1 MIQFRE
7 FVNPVFADS
16 SEAERL
22 LGELDVYTSNLNEF
36 ELMAK
41 LQTTE
46 KITVSDYLNHAKKQ
60 ALSWNN
66 ELKERIRGAIANIS
80 IHLELNPMPL
90 PEEVHFVLTTG
101 LEEGYAAYTRGTAI
115 FLNERIIQNHR
126 NLTRLIAH
134 ELVHVATRNNRKWK
148 DMLYSKIGF
157 KPCEPPVFSPQ
168 FQKYLFSNPD
178 APRIDHALQVTYEG
192 VKQNVAPI
200 IFTSQ
205 EHYLGGN
212 FFQYIEV
219 GLFLL
224 DGENGTEYHM
234 YPEEN
239 RIIDFDDCPE
249 FFENVG
255 NNTNYLFHAEEI
267 LADNIAD
274 IYTNRLDYDSP
285 DIIRKILQTLNHES
299 FD

>member
-1 MIQFRE
+1 MILFRE
-7 FVNPVFADS
+7 DVNPVFAGKT
-16 SEAERL
+16 EAEML

-46 KITVSDYLNHAKKQ
+46 KITVSDYLDHAKNQ

-66 ELKERIRGAIANIS
+66 ELMERVLGAIANIS

-148 DMLYSKIGF
+148 DKLYSQIGF

-168 FQKYLFSNPD
+168 FQRYLFSNPD
-178 APRIDHALQVTYEG
+178 APRIDHALQVTYDG

-205 EHYLGGN
+205 EYYLGGN

-224 DGENGTEYHM
+224 DGENRTEYHM

-285 DIIRKILQTLNHES
+285 DIIRRILQTLNHES

>member
-1 MIQFRE
+1 
-7 FVNPVFADS
+7 VNPVFADK
-16 SEAERL
+16 SEAEML

-46 KITVSDYLNHAKKQ
+46 QITVSDYLNHAKKQ
-60 ALSWNN
+60 ALPWKN
-66 ELKERIRGAIANIS
+66 ELMERILGAIKNIS

-126 NLTRLIAH
+126 NFTRLIAH

-148 DMLYSKIGF
+148 DKLYSQIGF

-178 APRIDHALQVTYEG
+178 APRIDHALQVTYDG

-212 FFQYIEV
+212 FFQYIEA

-274 IYTNRLDYDSP
+274 IYTNRLDYNSP

>member
-1 MIQFRE
+1 M
-7 FVNPVFADS
+7 NPVFAS
-16 SEAERL
+16 KNEAENL

-41 LQTTE
+41 LQVSRE
-46 KITVSDYLNHAKKQ
+46 VTVSEYLNHAKAQ
-60 ALSWNN
+60 ALDWSN
-66 ELKERIRGAIANIS
+66 ELMELILSAIGNIS
-80 IHLELNPMPL
+80 IHLDLNPMPL

-101 LEEGYAAYTRGTAI
+101 LDEGFAAYTRGSAI
-115 FLNERIIQNHR
+115 FLNERIIRNHR

-134 ELVHVATRNNRKWK
+134 ELVHVATRNNGRWK
-148 DMLYSKIGF
+148 DNLYSQIGF
-157 KPCEPPVFSPQ
+157 LPCDPPVFTPE
-168 FQKYLFSNPD
+168 FQKYVFSNPD
-178 APRIDHALQVTYEG
+178 APIIEHALEVTFDG
-192 VKQNVAPI
+192 IKQRVSPI

-205 EHYLGGN
+205 EKYLGGN
-212 FFQYIEV
+212 FFEYIEV

-224 DGENGTEYHM
+224 DGENAIDYTM

-239 RIIDFDDCPE
+239 RIIGFDDCQE

-274 IYTNRLDYDSP
+274 IYTNRLDYESP
-285 DIIRKILQTLNHES
+285 EIIRRILQILNHES
-299 FD
+299 F

>member
-1 MIQFRE
+1 MDLCR
-7 FVNPVFADS
+7 VNVSPVFAS
-16 SEAERL
+16 KKEAENL

-41 LQTTE
+41 LHAFRE
-46 KITVSDYLNHAKKQ
+46 ITVSDYLNHAKEQ
-60 ALSWNN
+60 ALDWNN
-66 ELKERIRGAIANIS
+66 ELMKLIIGAIENIS
-80 IHLELNPMPL
+80 IHLDMNPMPL

-101 LEEGYAAYTRGTAI
+101 LDEGFAAYTRGSAI

-134 ELVHVATRNNRKWK
+134 ELVHVATRNNGKWK
-148 DMLYSKIGF
+148 DNLYSQIGF
-157 KPCEPPVFSPQ
+157 KPCDSPVFTPE
-168 FQKYLFSNPD
+168 FQKYVFSNPD
-178 APRIDHALQVTYEG
+178 APRINHALGVTYNG
-192 VKQNVAPI
+192 IKQKVAPI

-205 EHYLGGN
+205 ENYLGGN
-212 FFQYIEV
+212 FFEYIEV

-224 DGENGTEYHM
+224 DGENATDYRM

-239 RIIDFDDCPE
+239 RIINFEDCQE

-255 NNTNYLFHAEEI
+255 NNTDYLFHAEEI

-274 IYTNRLDYDSP
+274 IYTNRIDYESP
-285 DIIRKILQTLNHES
+285 ELITKILQILNIES
-299 FD
+299 F